1 MSNVELEW
9 DIFAEESLKMAPIF
23 VRSKIKKRVEEAALE
38 RGITVITCE
47 FMNELQQ
54 KERGDVN

>member
-38 RGITVITCE
+38 QGIAVITCE
-47 FMNELQQ
+47 FMNELQ
-54 KERGDVN
+54 KNERGDVN